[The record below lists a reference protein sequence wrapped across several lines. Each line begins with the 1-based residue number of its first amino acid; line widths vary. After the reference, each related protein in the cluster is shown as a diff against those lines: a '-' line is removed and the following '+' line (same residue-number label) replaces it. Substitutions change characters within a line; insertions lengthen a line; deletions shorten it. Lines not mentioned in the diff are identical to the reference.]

1 MAKYKDS
8 LSVFKHF
15 LILLIILGFLYLIA
29 ISLIDLKTTPIMV
42 EFMVNYA
49 DQKRQFAAPP
59 SWVVD
64 SISVGDEER
73 GDKSKLLSKII
84 DIKSVED
91 GPNRVYW
98 IKVEIQANISERS
111 GKIRFKNQPVEIGS
125 TINVVP
131 NAHNLEGVVVGISGR
146 STSQFKR
153 VNLEGVV
160 YGRRL
165 EIAQAVKVGDQNDSA
180 MITEVYYS
188 PSVNQNP
195 QFPKDKLYDIHLK
208 INLETLVRKDI
219 MYYAFFQPLKVGN
232 RLWIPLPNYNLYDLV
247 VTKILGQQ

>member
-1 MAKYKDS
+1 MLSNSQINKSQPAIATRVGSLEDTTQNILTKEKGYQSATPFINQVKDFLRAKN
-8 LSVFKHF
+8 
-15 LILLIILGFLYLIA
+15 IG
-29 ISLIDLKTTPIMV
+29 
-42 EFMVNYA
+42 
-49 DQKRQFAAPP
+49 
-59 SWVVD
+59 
-64 SISVGDEER
+64 
-73 GDKSKLLSKII
+73 
-84 DIKSVED
+84 IK
-91 GPNRVYW
+91 N
-98 IKVEIQANISERS
+98 
-111 GKIRFKNQPVEIGS
+111 
-125 TINVVP
+125 NV
-131 NAHNLEGVVVGISGR
+131 L
-146 STSQFKR
+146 QFKR